1 MTVKIG
7 TLELYDVEE
16 LARLLNVQE
25 KTIRAYLREGRLK
38 GRKMARKWYITEESL
53 REYFSQAEH
62 DPGITILEPL
72 TKEQEDLL

>member
-53 REYFSQAEH
+53 REYFSQAEP
-62 DPGITILEPL
+62 DPG
-72 TKEQEDLL
+72 EDEEE